1 MAAQKGHDEV
11 VRLLAHLGARLIKS
25 NGHGFWLTIQDDD
38 KRQQA
43 NEFWTGI
50 VQLGGNDGTDES
62 LRKRILMLKEAKMW
76 DPRD

>member
-1 MAAQKGHDEV
+1 MAAQRGRDEV

-25 NGHGFWLTIQDDD
+25 NGRGFWMHHEDDD

-50 VQLGGNDGTDES
+50 VQAGGNEGTDES
-62 LRKRILMLKEAKMW
+62 LRKRISLLEEAKMW
-76 DPRD
+76 DPR